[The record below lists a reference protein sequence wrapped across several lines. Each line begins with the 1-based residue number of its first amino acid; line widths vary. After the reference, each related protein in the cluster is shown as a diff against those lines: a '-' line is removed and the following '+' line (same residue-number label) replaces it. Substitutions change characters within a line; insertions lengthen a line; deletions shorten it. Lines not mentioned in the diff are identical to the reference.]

1 MDETSVLADLD
12 FMLDSE
18 MNLDKLV
25 TPSRPTRPNPK
36 DYRRRSNKAHISRS
50 SSDLN
55 RANRPVNIS
64 RSSSNVERRGEE
76 PISPLGRIPEAD
88 YPRLLPRAQSAN
100 HLYSSPEQVFILF
113 FCFLNTQHSKAQPH
127 KTKPKIWTK
136 VAYRN
141 AYWTLIAFFL
151 VESSDQKATTKDRME
166 HHLNRIWITS

>member
-1 MDETSVLADLD
+1 MITPGKKDLSQSAIVLPTFSNQQMDETSVLADLD

-100 HLYSSPEQVFILF
+100 HLYSSPEQVLYFLLF
-113 FCFLNTQHSKAQPH
+113 QF
-127 KTKPKIWTK
+127 
-136 VAYRN
+136 Y
-141 AYWTLIAFFL
+141 
-151 VESSDQKATTKDRME
+151 ATF
-166 HHLNRIWITS
+166 

>member
-25 TPSRPTRPNPK
+25 TPSRSTRPNPK
-36 DYRRRSNKAHISRS
+36 DYRRRSNKGHISRS

-100 HLYSSPEQVFILF
+100 HLYSSPEQVF
-113 FCFLNTQHSKAQPH
+113 
-127 KTKPKIWTK
+127 
-136 VAYRN
+136 
-141 AYWTLIAFFL
+141 AFFL
-151 VESSDQKATTKDRME
+151 
-166 HHLNRIWITS
+166 LF